1 MEQGYIL
8 LIGVCIIAVG
18 VLVLNIGAVLHNR
31 YLMLKIVCII
41 LFVFSM
47 LRYFTLIVYGDFPT
61 YQQLMTLRYFYLASS
76 IGLTIPTVSALWY
89 IVPLYRESIAY
100 KHYLLF
106 FTPWIIFYGYVIIT
120 QPTEIVQGAS
130 FGYALELT
138 GRFPIYLSIAQSAM
152 IAVIIIL
159 SVIGIV
165 KYKNLQLRVQLI
177 VIIIAQLTLL
187 LDGLSYFIEVP
198 RTFPRFT
205 VSEIFGFLAIFYAF
219 SVKMIEHKGIMNK

>member
-8 LIGVCIIAVG
+8 LIGLCIIAVG

-31 YLMLKIVCII
+31 YLTLKLVCIL

-47 LRYFTLIVYGDFPT
+47 FRYFTLIVYGDFPT
-61 YQQLMTLRYFYLASS
+61 YDQLMALRYFYLASS

-89 IVPLYRESIAY
+89 ITPLYREKIGY
-100 KHYLLF
+100 KQYLLF

-120 QPTEIVQGAS
+120 QPTEIVQGES

-159 SVIGIV
+159 SGIGLV
-165 KYKNLQLRVQLI
+165 KYKNLQLRVQY
-177 VIIIAQLTLL
+177 IIIILAQITLF
-187 LDGLSYFIEVP
+187 LDGLSYFVEIP

-205 VSEIFGFLAIFYAF
+205 VSEVFGFLAVLYAF
-219 SVKMIEHKGIMNK
+219 STKMIEDKGIRNK

>member
-1 MEQGYIL
+1 VEQGYIL
-8 LIGVCIIAVG
+8 LIGLCIIAVG

-31 YLMLKIVCII
+31 YLTLKLVCIL

-47 LRYFTLIVYGDFPT
+47 FRYFTLIVYGDFPT
-61 YQQLMTLRYFYLASS
+61 YDQLMALRYFYLASS

-89 IVPLYRESIAY
+89 ITPLYREKIGY
-100 KHYLLF
+100 KQYLLF

-120 QPTEIVQGAS
+120 QPTEIVQGES

-159 SVIGIV
+159 SGIGMV
-165 KYKNLQLRVQLI
+165 KYKNLQLRVQY
-177 VIIIAQLTLL
+177 IIIILAQITLF
-187 LDGLSYFIEVP
+187 LDGLSYFVEIP

-205 VSEIFGFLAIFYAF
+205 VSEVFGFLAVLYAF
-219 SVKMIEHKGIMNK
+219 STKMIEDKGIRNK

>member
-1 MEQGYIL
+1 VEQGYIL
-8 LIGVCIIAVG
+8 LIGLCIIAVG

-31 YLMLKIVCII
+31 YLTLKLVCIL

-47 LRYFTLIVYGDFPT
+47 FRYFTLIVYGDFPT
-61 YQQLMTLRYFYLASS
+61 YDQLMALRYFYLASS

-89 IVPLYRESIAY
+89 ITPLYREKIGY
-100 KHYLLF
+100 KQYLLF

-120 QPTEIVQGAS
+120 QPTEIVQGES

-159 SVIGIV
+159 SGIGLV
-165 KYKNLQLRVQLI
+165 KYKNLQLRVQY
-177 VIIIAQLTLL
+177 IIIILAQITLF
-187 LDGLSYFIEVP
+187 LDGLSYFVEIP

-205 VSEIFGFLAIFYAF
+205 VSEVFGFLAVLYAF
-219 SVKMIEHKGIMNK
+219 STKMIEDKGIRNK